1 MGLRY
6 KLLSSGRRQVV
17 NFVLPGSFLDSQ
29 TGVMGEMEHSV
40 EATTPMVLRVF
51 DRSKLR
57 NFFKTA
63 PERAF
68 DLTLLSATDEHFME
82 EAFASIG

>member
-29 TGVMGEMEHSV
+29 TGVMGEMEHSE
-40 EATTPMVLRVF
+40 EATTPMVLRV
-51 DRSKLR
+51 L
-57 NFFKTA
+57 TA
-63 PERAF
+63 QSCGTSSRQRQ
-68 DLTLLSATDEHFME
+68 SAPST
-82 EAFASIG
+82 